1 MTITPSTLFRAAGV
15 AAIAAGMIFIGV
27 QINHPHSD
35 VTSVTTTEWVVRNS
49 LKVLMA
55 ALALAGITG
64 MYLRQVRQIGVL
76 GLIGYLVFGAGY
88 LLVSS
93 SALISGYVLPSLA
106 DSDPGYVNDVLAAAT
121 NGTVQGDIGLLHT
134 VLKVQGFAWLAGG
147 LVFAIA
153 LFRARVLARWAAV
166 LLGVG
171 SVVTVLLAVM
181 PDAFYRF
188 LAFPNA
194 IAMIALG
201 YSLWR
206 TARTDT
212 ATLPTPVDDQRVAT
226 TAGAEWPSTPSRTP
240 DRRRSAGRV
249 PGRVELDRPIGAGD
263 SQPHPGDLRITPAGR
278 DRRRPAADAHQPA
291 HRRLTRTCGGACAGR
306 GHLRLARRVPVL
318 GPVAPPT
325 PELAPQGRPDT
336 GRGRSGRRRLRA
348 LDDAVLRRRTGRDPA
363 VGHPAPG
370 QLRDGCLHRSG
381 LRGNSPPRHPRPSC
395 LDDPGLRPRPRRR
408 HPGVHRRHR

>member
-1 MTITPSTLFRAAGV
+1 MTITPTTLIRAAAV
-15 AAIAAGMIFIGV
+15 AAVTAGLIFIGV

-35 VTSVTTTEWVVRNS
+35 VTSVGTTEWVVRNS

-64 MYLRQVRQIGVL
+64 MYLRQVKQIGVL

-147 LVFAIA
+147 LLFGIA

-166 LLGVG
+166 LLAVG
-171 SVVTVLLAVM
+171 SVLTVLLAVL

-206 TARTDT
+206 TVRISTT
-212 ATLPTPVDDQRVAT
+212 MPSESVDDARVVS
-226 TAGAEWPSTPSRTP
+226 TAGAK
-240 DRRRSAGRV
+240 
-249 PGRVELDRPIGAGD
+249 
-263 SQPHPGDLRITPAGR
+263 
-278 DRRRPAADAHQPA
+278 
-291 HRRLTRTCGGACAGR
+291 
-306 GHLRLARRVPVL
+306 
-318 GPVAPPT
+318 
-325 PELAPQGRPDT
+325 
-336 GRGRSGRRRLRA
+336 
-348 LDDAVLRRRTGRDPA
+348 
-363 VGHPAPG
+363 
-370 QLRDGCLHRSG
+370 
-381 LRGNSPPRHPRPSC
+381 
-395 LDDPGLRPRPRRR
+395 
-408 HPGVHRRHR
+408 